1 MSKASDPMRY
11 AVNRLEG
18 GVLRGLD
25 HVVAVN
31 LNTPLHSPNPEPL
44 DLEQLLR
51 QLDSAQYVQTASA
64 FTDLGSLSFDWL
76 DDLHDAHQQAR

>member
-25 HVVAVN
+25 RVVAIN
-31 LNTPLHSPNPEPL
+31 LNTPLHSQNRETL
-44 DLEQLLR
+44 DLDQLLQ
-51 QLDSAQYVQTASA
+51 QLDSAQYAQSA
-64 FTDLGSLSFDWL
+64 FSATDLGCLSFDWL
-76 DDLHDAHQQAR
+76 NDFHDDPAFS

>member
-25 HVVAVN
+25 RVVAIN
-31 LNTPLHSPNPEPL
+31 LNTPLHSPNRQTL
-44 DLEQLLR
+44 DLDQLLQ
-51 QLDSAQYVQTASA
+51 QLNSAQYAQSA
-64 FTDLGSLSFDWL
+64 FSATDLGPLSFDWL
-76 DDLHDAHQQAR
+76 NEFHGDPAFP

>member
-25 HVVAVN
+25 RVVAIS
-31 LNTPLHSPNPEPL
+31 LNTPLHSPNHETL
-44 DLEQLLR
+44 DLEQLLQ
-51 QLDSAQYVQTASA
+51 QLNSAQYAQTASEA
-64 FTDLGSLSFDWL
+64 TDFGALSFDWL
-76 DDLHDAHQQAR
+76 TEFQESPGLV